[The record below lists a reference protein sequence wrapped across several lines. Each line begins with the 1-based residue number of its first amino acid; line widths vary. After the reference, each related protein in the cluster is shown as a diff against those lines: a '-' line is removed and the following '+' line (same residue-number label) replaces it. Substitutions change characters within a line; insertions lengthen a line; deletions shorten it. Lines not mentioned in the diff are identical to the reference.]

1 MNLYHLRYFATLAHL
16 EHYTKAAEI
25 LSITQPSLSHAI
37 ASLEKELGVKL
48 FEKEG
53 RNVVLTKCGQAF
65 LIDVEQALDMID
77 SSVNKLQMTGRG
89 EGRIDIVE
97 LRTLSS
103 TVVPGF
109 VKGFLDS
116 TPDKKIDFYFHS
128 STGLTSDMIQG
139 LKDRK
144 YDIAF
149 CSMMDN
155 EPLIEFIPVAK
166 QELVLIVP
174 KGHPLEKRSSIDLK
188 DTLSYP
194 HIAFSKRSGLRY
206 VIDKLFHKCGGYPQI
221 AYYIEEDQG
230 VAGLV
235 GAGFGIAVVPK
246 MPVLSYM
253 PVSIIEIEKPSW
265 ERLFYMATL
274 KNSLSGTCHH
284 GFQKVCNR
292 TCGSLK
298 NNREERF
305 LTIFPLC
312 YFYII
317 LQN

>member
-48 FEKEG
+48 FEEDG

-65 LIDVEQALDMID
+65 LIDVEQALDMLD
-77 SSVNKLQMTGRG
+77 SSVNKLQMTGLG
-89 EGRIDIVE
+89 EGRIDIAE
-97 LRTLSS
+97 LRVLSS
-103 TVVPGF
+103 TVVPNF

-116 TPDKKIDFYFHS
+116 SSNKKIDFYFHS

-139 LKDRK
+139 LKERK

-149 CSMMDN
+149 CSKMDN
-155 EPLIEFIPVAK
+155 EPLIEFTPVAK

-174 KGHPLEKRSSIDLK
+174 KEHPLEGKTSIDLK
-188 DTLSYP
+188 ESLAYP
-194 HIAFSKRSGLRY
+194 HIVFSKRSGLRQ
-206 VIDKLFHKCGGYPQI
+206 VIDKLFEKCGGYPEI
-221 AYYIEEDQG
+221 AYSMEEDQG

-246 MPVLSYM
+246 MPILSYM
-253 PVSIIEIEKPSW
+253 PVSIIEIVTPSW

-274 KNSLSGTCHH
+274 KNVYQAPVVMNFKKYVTEHAE
-284 GFQKVCNR
+284 V
-292 TCGSLK
+292 
-298 NNREERF
+298 
-305 LTIFPLC
+305 
-312 YFYII
+312 
-317 LQN
+317 

>member
-37 ASLEKELGVKL
+37 SSLEKELGVKL
-48 FEKEG
+48 FEKDG

-65 LIDVEQALDMID
+65 LVDVEQALNMLD
-77 SSVNKLQMTGRG
+77 SSVNKLQMTGLG
-89 EGRIDIVE
+89 EGRIDIAE
-97 LRTLSS
+97 LRVLSS
-103 TVVPGF
+103 TVVPNF

-116 TPDKKIDFYFHS
+116 SSNKKIDFHFHS

-139 LKDRK
+139 LKERK

-149 CSMMDN
+149 CSKMDN
-155 EPLIEFIPVAK
+155 EPLIEFTPVAK

-174 KGHPLEKRSSIDLK
+174 KEHPLEGKTSIDLK
-188 DTLSYP
+188 ESLAYP
-194 HIAFSKRSGLRY
+194 HIVFSKRSGLRQ
-206 VIDKLFHKCGGYPQI
+206 VIDKLFEKCGGYPEI
-221 AYYIEEDQG
+221 AYSMEEDQG

-246 MPVLSYM
+246 MPILSYM
-253 PVSIIEIEKPSW
+253 PVSIIEIATPSW

-274 KNSLSGTCHH
+274 KNVYQAPVVMNFKKYVTEHA
-284 GFQKVCNR
+284 KV
-292 TCGSLK
+292 
-298 NNREERF
+298 
-305 LTIFPLC
+305 
-312 YFYII
+312 
-317 LQN
+317 